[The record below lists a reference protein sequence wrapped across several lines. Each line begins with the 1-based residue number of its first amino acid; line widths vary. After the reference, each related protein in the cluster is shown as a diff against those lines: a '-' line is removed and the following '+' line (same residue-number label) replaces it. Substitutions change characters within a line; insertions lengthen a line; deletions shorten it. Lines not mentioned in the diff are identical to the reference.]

1 MFFSIKNM
9 KRTEL
14 DYDSDPLY
22 RQVKENY
29 QEKIRKTE
37 LKEATADSIVDEMD
51 ISSEKNVDNQIKW
64 IEAMVCKNSDHPDK
78 IKVSVQI
85 TTPNSSLKVLSTLL
99 NGRLK
104 DAMLENKIDIATNKF
119 RNTVLKKW
127 NELHP
132 LIEGILYNDQIL
144 VQIKK

>member
-1 MFFSIKNM
+1 M